1 MIQGFTATNIS
12 AELSTEDN
20 RINTTVAKT
29 QIRFLVK
36 FINDLDGSIA
46 YVYPNSVIYDRYTGM
61 SFIYEAVLTSVDL
74 YSAEIHLLPS
84 GHWKYEVYEVTWV
97 GSVVVAFGTAP
108 ANESDVLPVADT
120 NGVVNGIVTK
130 GILNLTEKKGTE
142 QVQYTQHESPDTPNF
157 VWYGEDIVLWNPADE
172 SSIVAFYKN
181 KTGITLESGKVSIWK
196 DSSSNT
202 NDMIQTVP
210 GNQPRYTE
218 STGGV
223 IFDDSKF
230 THLNSAESFTLATEF
245 TIGFKLKATT
255 FTGAIIKDHPTGG
268 LTKISLGGIKGI
280 SVQPTSGPGAAFT
293 TTTGNWEDAYVV
305 ITRNAANLIS
315 LNVNGILQTNT
326 VTAANSFIFQ
336 SMGDLLDASIFEIQI
351 YNSTSPTLTA
361 NINERLS
368 NL

>member
-12 AELSTEDN
+12 AEVSTEDN
-20 RINTTVAKT
+20 RIDTTVAKT

-84 GHWKYEVYEVTWV
+84 GHWKYEVYEVSWTGIV
-97 GSVVVAFGTAP
+97 GVVFGKAP
-108 ANESDVLPVADT
+108 ANETDVLPVSSSH
-120 NGVVNGIVTK
+120 GIVQGIVTK
-130 GILNLTEKKGTE
+130 GILNLTEKAGTE
-142 QVQYTQHESPDTPNF
+142 QVQYTQHEAPDSPNF
-157 VWYGEDIVLWNPADE
+157 VWYGEDIVLWDPADE

-202 NDMIQTVP
+202 NDMSKDVP
-210 GNQPRYTE
+210 GNQPGYTA

-223 IFDDSKF
+223 IFDASTF
-230 THLNSAESFTLATEF
+230 TFLEAESFTLATEF

-268 LTKISLGGIKGI
+268 LTKISLGGNKGI

-305 ITRNAANLIS
+305 ITRDAANLIS
-315 LNVNGILQTNT
+315 LNVNGILQTVT
-326 VTAANSFIFQ
+326 STAANSFIFQ

-351 YNSTSPTLTA
+351 YNSTSHTLTA

-368 NL
+368 NI

>member
-84 GHWKYEVYEVTWV
+84 GHWKYEVYEVSWV

-120 NGVVNGIVTK
+120 NGVVQGIVTK

-142 QVQYTQHESPDTPNF
+142 QVQYTQHEAPDTPNF

-202 NDMIQTVP
+202 NDMSKDVP
-210 GNQPRYTE
+210 INQPGYTA

-223 IFDDSKF
+223 IFDASTF
-230 THLNSAESFTLATEF
+230 TFLEAQEPITLATEF

-255 FTGAIIKDHPTGG
+255 FLGAIIKDHPTGG
-268 LTKISLGGIKGI
+268 ASRISLGGITGI
-280 SVQPTSGPGAAFT
+280 SIQPTSGLGASLA

-305 ITRNAANLIS
+305 ITRDAANLIS
-315 LNVNGILQTNT
+315 LNVNGILQTVT
-326 VTAANSFIFQ
+326 STAANSFIFQ

-351 YNSTSPTLTA
+351 YNSTSPTLTS

-368 NL
+368 NI

>member
-12 AELSTEDN
+12 AEVSTEDN
-20 RINTTVAKT
+20 RIDTTVAKT

-84 GHWKYEVYEVTWV
+84 GHWKYEVYEVSWV

-142 QVQYTQHESPDTPNF
+142 QVQYTQHEAPDTPNF

-202 NDMIQTVP
+202 NDMSKDVP
-210 GNQPRYTE
+210 
-218 STGGV
+218 
-223 IFDDSKF
+223 
-230 THLNSAESFTLATEF
+230 
-245 TIGFKLKATT
+245 GFKLKATT

-268 LTKISLGGIKGI
+268 LTKISLNGNTGI
-280 SVQPTSGPGAAFT
+280 SVQPTSGPGAALT

-315 LNVNGILQTNT
+315 LNVNGILQT
-326 VTAANSFIFQ
+326 VTSTIANSFIFQ